1 MAFGIPDTM
10 EMRTGYEYMDRLYSP
25 DEFQELPG
33 GVQLGFNGYMDYV
46 NKFQYEQKKRQREG
60 TPGTQRVNQG
70 GGSFG
75 AVGQPITYGRSGS
88 GGTGGATSKGGS
100 AIPRYRTKTDI
111 RGNVTF
117 EPTGGKRTIDGE
129 YIPTSLE
136 DVQNVESLRY
146 AVPTIQ
152 ANTEA
157 NYLTAANNLAVQKT
171 YASQNKAQMAQE
183 RLRQQGQGVDQRG
196 QMIDIAQQK
205 ADQTNQ
211 RFYDGLDAKTKLV
224 QLSSDLRKGLIE
236 RTYELKGMNDSD
248 REQFRF
254 FVENAK
260 GNIPNT
266 PESIAKNREY
276 AQRAMQ
282 ITDNAFKN
290 AITMEDKKEAFS
302 AQRDIRN
309 YISRLNVLENSV
321 YGSAKADVQ
330 GKQANATSRL
340 DFTSEEEARSYG
352 KKSGDIVII
361 NGRKAQLN

>member
-1 MAFGIPDTM
+1 M
-10 EMRTGYEYMDRLYSP
+10 E
-25 DEFQELPG
+25 
-33 GVQLGFNGYMDYV
+33 
-46 NKFQYEQKKRQREG
+46 RQR
-60 TPGTQRVNQG
+60 
-70 GGSFG
+70 
-75 AVGQPITYGRSGS
+75 
-88 GGTGGATSKGGS
+88 
-100 AIPRYRTKTDI
+100 
-111 RGNVTF
+111 
-117 EPTGGKRTIDGE
+117 
-129 YIPTSLE
+129 
-136 DVQNVESLRY
+136 
-146 AVPTIQ
+146 
-152 ANTEA
+152 
-157 NYLTAANNLAVQKT
+157 LAQ
-171 YASQNKAQMAQE
+171 Y
-183 RLRQQGQGVDQRG
+183 QQGIEQRG
-196 QMIDIAQQK
+196 MTINIAQQK
-205 ADQTNQ
+205 ADQVNQ

-224 QLSSDLRKGLIE
+224 QLNNDLKKGLIE

-260 GNIPNT
+260 GNIPDT

-309 YISRLNVLENSV
+309 YISRLNILENSV

-330 GKQANATSRL
+330 GKQATATERL

-361 NGRKAQLN
+361 NGRKARLN